1 MSTTKTPNIALVSL
15 NLPKPVPA
23 LITYAG
29 GIVKAMTGNP
39 SFPNLTTTLTAVA
52 QAIAELQVAETA
64 ALARTKGAVSV
75 RNEKRAALV
84 ALLKQLGRTIQAA
97 AEAACADSAGSIILS
112 AGVAVKKAPARA
124 PRVFHAASG
133 AVSGSA
139 KLVAASAGSRSS
151 YEWQYSLDG
160 GKTWVPAA
168 VTLKASAT
176 VAGLA
181 PAATVLF
188 RYRPV
193 TKAGEGD
200 WSQTVSLIVK

>member
-1 MSTTKTPNIALVSL
+1 MTTTIATHIPIVSL
-15 NLPKPVPA
+15 KLPEPVPA

-29 GIVKAMTGNP
+29 GIVKAMTGNA
-39 SFPNLTTTLTAVA
+39 SFPTPTPTLASVT
-52 QAIAELQVAETA
+52 QAIADLQAAETA

-75 RNEKRAALV
+75 RNEKGAALI
-84 ALLKQLGRTIQAA
+84 ALLKQLGRYIQAT
-97 AEAACADSAGSIILS
+97 ADAGGDSGGSIILS
-112 AGVAVKKAPARA
+112 AGLTVRKTPTRV

-139 KLVAASAGSRSS
+139 KLVAASAGPRSS

-168 VTLKASAT
+168 VTLKASTT

-181 PAATVLF
+181 PGATAQF

-193 TKAGEGD
+193 TKTGEGD

>member
-1 MSTTKTPNIALVSL
+1 MTTTKTTNIALVSL
-15 NLPKPVPA
+15 KLRKPVPA
-23 LITYAG
+23 LLTYAG
-29 GIVKAMTGNP
+29 GMVKAMTGNP
-39 SFPNLTTTLTAVA
+39 SFPNPTPTLLAVT
-52 QAIAELQVAETA
+52 QAIADLQAAETT

-75 RNEKRAALV
+75 RNEKLAALI
-84 ALLKQLGRTIQAA
+84 ALLKQLGRYIQAA
-97 AEAACADSAGSIILS
+97 AEAACADSGGSIILS
-112 AGVAVKKAPARA
+112 AGVAVRKTPTRTA
-124 PRVFHAASG
+124 RVFHAASG

-139 KLVAASAGSRSS
+139 KLVAASAGPRSS

-160 GKTWVPAA
+160 GKTWLPAA
-168 VTLKASAT
+168 VTVRASTT

-181 PAATVLF
+181 PAATVEF